1 MRPAEP
7 AGLCWRRAPIT
18 REVQRDRARLK
29 PLISVEEAAE
39 LLGCSR
45 SSLYRSISRGD
56 IPVPFVTINGRYRI
70 PRAAVDRLLAGEL
83 PTVAMFEAGRPG
95 TETALRPSCPV
106 AAVAKAHG

>member
-1 MRPAEP
+1 
-7 AGLCWRRAPIT
+7 
-18 REVQRDRARLK
+18 VQRDRARLK